1 MRSERCGH
9 TGQVKAETGT
19 LTVLWAC
26 SAHPSLSENNESNA
40 LAPVD
45 LRAPSAQA

>member
-19 LTVLWAC
+19 FTVFWAC
-26 SAHPSLSENNESNA
+26 SAHPSLSKNNVFKA
-40 LAPVD
+40 LVPVD